1 MIALV
6 LLSVLWLSAGILGFA
21 YLGYPLA
28 MAAIARLRPW
38 PLATIAIPCGS
49 GHGRDLPLD
58 GIAAMVAPATPRIDV
73 LLVAHNAAFQ
83 IGPKLRNLLELDYP
97 QDLLRI
103 HVVCDGCDDATEAA
117 ARALASPRV
126 QVAAHAQRRGKS
138 ACIADALPSLDADI
152 VLFTDVRQRI
162 DPLAA
167 RALAAALADPEVGA
181 ASGELVLEADNGY
194 GRGIDAYWRYEKL
207 LRRLESASG
216 SIVGATGALY
226 AARRALLRAPP
237 PGIILDDM
245 WIPLAIATQGY
256 RIVFVPQALAFDRGA
271 RDSASE
277 EARKRRT
284 LAGNYQLLHRW
295 PQLAIPG
302 AHPLALRLW
311 GHKWL
316 RLAAPWCLLAL
327 LASNA
332 LLARGGNAFLV
343 ATLVLQVAA
352 YACAFAG
359 RLWPTLA
366 TAMLPVRICS
376 AFVSL
381 NLSALL
387 ALSDYLRNPRAHLWR
402 TTQLGAAS
410 R

>member
-1 MIALV
+1 MIALAI
-6 LLSVLWLSAGILGFA
+6 LLAFWLSAGVLGFA

-28 MAAIARLRPW
+28 MAMLARLRPR
-38 PLATIAIPCGS
+38 PR
-49 GHGRDLPLD
+49 H
-58 GIAAMVAPATPRIDV
+58 AAAWMPRIDV
-73 LLVAHNAAFQ
+73 LLVAHNAEHQ
-83 IGPKLRNLLELDYP
+83 IEAKLHNLLALDYP

-103 HVVCDGCDDATEAA
+103 HLVCDGCEDGTEAA
-117 ARALASPRV
+117 ARALASARV
-126 QVAAHAQRRGKS
+126 RVIAHGQRRGKS
-138 ACIADALPSLDADI
+138 ACIADALPALDADV

-162 DPLAA
+162 DAQAA
-167 RALAAALADPEVGA
+167 RVLAAALADPRVGA
-181 ASGELVLEADNGY
+181 VSGELVLEVDNGY

-216 SIVGATGALY
+216 SIIGATGALY
-226 AARRALLRAPP
+226 AAKRALLQAPP

-245 WIPLAIATQGY
+245 WIPLAIAAQGY
-256 RIVFVPQALAFDRGA
+256 RVVFVPQALAFDRGA

-295 PQLAIPG
+295 PQLALPG

-316 RLAAPWCLLAL
+316 RLVAPWCLLAL
-327 LASNA
+327 LVTNA
-332 LLARGGNAFLV
+332 LLARGGDAFFV
-343 ATLVLQVAA
+343 ATFALQVAG
-352 YACAFAG
+352 YALAFAG
-359 RLWPTLA
+359 RLWPALA
-366 TAMLPVRICS
+366 TAVLPVRICS
-376 AFVSL
+376 AFFSL

-387 ALSDYLRNPRAHLWR
+387 ALSDYLRNPRAYLWR